1 MRSPFLFLEET
12 AIASKLLV
20 GQRRFLTMTELLFLV
35 EDDLEGGYS
44 ARALG
49 EAIFTQADDI
59 KSLKEMIR
67 DAVQCHFPEEQ
78 RPKLIRL
85 HIVREEVMAS

>member
-1 MRSPFLFLEET
+1 V
-12 AIASKLLV
+12 IASKIVTRQKRLLK
-20 GQRRFLTMTELLFLV
+20 MTELLFLV

-44 ARALG
+44 ARAFG
-49 EAIFTQADDI
+49 EAIFTQAEDI
-59 KSLKEMIR
+59 KSLREMIR
-67 DAVQCHFPEEQ
+67 DAVQCHFSDEQQ